1 MEKGIE
7 SIAVEGESGLK
18 KVVVTGP
25 ESTGKTIL
33 SEALSSR
40 LNAVLIP
47 EFARSYIEGLERSYA
62 FADLELIARHQ
73 IQEEVRLTQFT
84 GNGILLMDTWL
95 ILTRVWFDVVY
106 GKIPGWVDEYI
117 ASSKIDLF
125 LVCRPD
131 LPWVPDTVRENG
143 GEMRLKLFDRYCRE
157 IENYG
162 FKYEIVEGFG
172 DVRLE
177 NALHLLKSHHIW

>member
-73 IQEEVRLTQFT
+73 IQAR
-84 GNGILLMDTWL
+84 
-95 ILTRVWFDVVY
+95 
-106 GKIPGWVDEYI
+106 
-117 ASSKIDLF
+117 
-125 LVCRPD
+125 
-131 LPWVPDTVRENG
+131 
-143 GEMRLKLFDRYCRE
+143 
-157 IENYG
+157 
-162 FKYEIVEGFG
+162 
-172 DVRLE
+172 
-177 NALHLLKSHHIW
+177 